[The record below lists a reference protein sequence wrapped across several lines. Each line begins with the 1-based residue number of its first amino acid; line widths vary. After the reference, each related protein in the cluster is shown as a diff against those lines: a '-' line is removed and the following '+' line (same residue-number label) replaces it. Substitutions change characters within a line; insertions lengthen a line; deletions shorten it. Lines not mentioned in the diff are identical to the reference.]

1 LQPRPYSFNYGVKDE
16 YSGVEYNRAE
26 TRGDQGVTRGE
37 YTVALPDGRTQIVS
51 YVGKWGAEV
60 GCQPQSAYFT
70 REETGSVYLP
80 TQLERKL
87 QLYW

>member
-1 LQPRPYSFNYGVKDE
+1 MSNPYSLQSFKALIFTRACLLQPRPYSFNYGVKDE

-51 YVGKWGAEV
+51 YVGKWG
-60 GCQPQSAYFT
+60 G
-70 REETGSVYLP
+70 
-80 TQLERKL
+80 
-87 QLYW
+87 